1 MAVQEWY
8 QRSSTQRTAP
18 LQRSAERNVAAQYRL
33 VVQRLRCLTLN
44 LCLTALLFLA
54 GCRGERPPDGHI
66 MVKND
71 SQDRSY
77 NIITVSGGGA
87 YGALK
92 PGEKLI
98 LPSGTKNFSV
108 ERRYKDYTRSYAV
121 SCPPL
126 SGRGI
131 LVKLIDI
138 HVNRIAGGCKTVHA
152 SKE

>member
-1 MAVQEWY
+1 MIPALIFAKMLAYE
-8 QRSSTQRTAP
+8 
-18 LQRSAERNVAAQYRL
+18 
-33 VVQRLRCLTLN
+33 QRLIRVNSVAPRRPVLYFTLG
-44 LCLTALLFLA
+44 LFPSSYLLFLA
-54 GCRGERPPDGHI
+54 SFVGCQGDSPPDGRI

-77 NIITVSGGGA
+77 NTITVSGGGA
-87 YGALK
+87 FGALK
-92 PGEKLI
+92 PGEELI
-98 LPSGTKNFSV
+98 LPVGTKTFSV
-108 ERRYKDYTRSYAV
+108 ERRYRDYTRSYSV

-138 HVNRIAGGCKTVHA
+138 HVNRIAGGCKTTHA